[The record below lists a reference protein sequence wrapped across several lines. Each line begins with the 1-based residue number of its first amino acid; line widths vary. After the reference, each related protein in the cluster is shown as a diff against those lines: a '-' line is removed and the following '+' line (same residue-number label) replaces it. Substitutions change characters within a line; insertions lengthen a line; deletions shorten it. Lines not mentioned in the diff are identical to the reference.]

1 MDCRTAPGVGVSTLQ
16 ANFDAAWRTDA
27 IAGRAEAIAAL
38 AAQAV
43 TPLYRFCYYRVGKDC
58 HVCEDVVQ
66 EAMLAAI
73 AQLDR
78 YDPDRCGGDIF
89 PWLTGLARNAIRRAL
104 SRRTAPAALDAV
116 WLRMDREL
124 LSLYGVIETEP
135 LADELIGRDETRD
148 MVNATMSQ
156 LPGHYGQALEAKY
169 VHNRTVG
176 EIAAA
181 SGQTTKAVE
190 SMLTRARTAF
200 RKTWHRLSACGST
213 QHSLKGCATQPL
225 SIETAS

>member
-1 MDCRTAPGVGVSTLQ
+1 MHAIFT
-16 ANFDAAWRTDA
+16 AAWRTDA
-27 IAGRAEAIAAL
+27 IAGRPEAIAAL
-38 AAQAV
+38 AATAV
-43 TPLYRFCYYRVGKDC
+43 TPLYRFCYYRVGKDR

-73 AQLDR
+73 SQLDR
-78 YDPDRCGGDIF
+78 YDPDRCADDIF

-104 SRRTAPAALDAV
+104 SRRTSAAAIEAV
-116 WLRMDREL
+116 WLRMDRQL
-124 LSLYGVIETEP
+124 LSLYGTIDTEP
-135 LADELIGRDETRD
+135 LADELIGRGETRD

-190 SMLTRARTAF
+190 SMLTRARKAF
-200 RKTWHRLSACGST
+200 RKTFLTLSQS
-213 QHSLKGCATQPL
+213 L
-225 SIETAS
+225 SIEAAS